1 VTMPESENPEI
12 EEGDQKRDWRV
23 SAILLAIWMAG
34 VAYIIARDTGI
45 PTSMLVISS
54 AFFIFLI
61 PAMNDLVRSIERRF
75 GARND
80 VNKSTR

>member
-1 VTMPESENPEI
+1 MPENENPEI
-12 EEGDQKRDWRV
+12 EGGDQKRDWRV

-45 PTSMLVISS
+45 PTSMLFISS
-54 AFFIFLI
+54 AFFVFLI
-61 PAMNDLVRSIERRF
+61 PTMNDLVRSIERRF
-75 GARND
+75 GARDN

>member
-1 VTMPESENPEI
+1 MPESGNSEI
-12 EEGDQKRDWRV
+12 EASDQKRDWRV

-45 PTSMLVISS
+45 PTSMLVIST
-54 AFFIFLI
+54 AFFVFLI

-75 GARND
+75 GTRNN

>member
-1 VTMPESENPEI
+1 MPESKNPETDDN
-12 EEGDQKRDWRV
+12 EQKRDWRV
-23 SAILLAIWMAG
+23 SAILLAIWVAG
-34 VAYIIARDTGI
+34 IAYIITRETGI

-54 AFFIFLI
+54 AFFVFLI

-75 GARND
+75 ATKNN